1 MILNMSGGGESAVL
15 NFKVIGNTVEPS
27 NPRENMIWVN
37 TDVKITKW
45 AFDYIEPEAPIDGE
59 ICFRIGTS
67 SPVAFNAVK
76 KNGIM
81 IYPVCVH
88 QYVNGEWCDIDV
100 KIYQNGVWVDFPTE
114 VLYLLKD
121 GNQYLDITG
130 GWEGID
136 SSSEVLSKSA
146 YHKEE
151 QVGVPAYL
159 STSTINK
166 VDVTEY
172 NLLSVTLDS
181 IDRDFYIRLLDDSNN
196 VVANTDMVS
205 SVGVVTMNLQNISGA
220 YYIYFNVNGSYD
232 NGYASASFTIS
243 EIKLEK

>member
-1 MILNMSGGGESAVL
+1 MILNMSGGGESTVL

-27 NPRENMIWVN
+27 NPIENMIWIN

-45 AFDYIEPEAPIDGE
+45 AFDYIEPETPIEGE
-59 ICFRIGTS
+59 VCFRIGTS
-67 SPVAFNAVK
+67 SSIPFNALK

-88 QYVNGEWCDIDV
+88 QYVNGGWCDIDV

-121 GNQYLDITG
+121 GNQYVDITG

-136 SSSEVLSKSA
+136 SGDTVLSESA
-146 YHKEE
+146 YYKENS
-151 QVGVPAYL
+151 VGVPAYL
-159 STSTINK
+159 ATYTINK
-166 VDVTEY
+166 IDVTEY

-181 IDRDFYIRLLDDSNN
+181 IDRDFCIQFVDDADS
-196 VVANTDMVS
+196 VIASSDYVS
-205 SVGVVTMNLQNISGA
+205 SAGIVTMNLQNISGE
-220 YYIYFNVNGSYD
+220 YYIYFRVNGSYT
-232 NGYASASFTIS
+232 NGYASASYTIS